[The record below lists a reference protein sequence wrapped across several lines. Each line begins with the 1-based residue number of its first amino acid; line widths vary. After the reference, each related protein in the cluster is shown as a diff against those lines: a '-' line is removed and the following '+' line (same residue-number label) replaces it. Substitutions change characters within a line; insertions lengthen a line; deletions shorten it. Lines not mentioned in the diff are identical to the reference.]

1 MTSNGKGNLMSDT
14 LKAAARAG
22 DPKALEALMNKS
34 FGSRGITVRV
44 TNSGSLLRV
53 LLRGKTAPDKGL
65 LTMIRQ
71 GLGSI
76 KPTGFD
82 KVIVTSRAIGSGD
95 AWSEQWELVGGS
107 AGDRAPAP
115 APLPSKPAVKTLV
128 SSKKWYQKPWLITTS
143 IIGGLLV
150 LSFFIQDQT
159 PTPTITAQESQQESP
174 VDEPASAEVAADLTA
189 VLYTVIDSDS
199 NVIQGRKRIEVRI
212 IAPLAKTFEQRGETV
227 ILAAQELQVAENAD
241 VVFVILE
248 PSAALAGQGSALA
261 SARYAPDGKGFGAQ
275 DWTWEVSSSRE
286 PIDPQQLRIAE
297 AWLEQKGSFQV
308 DDGFGGTKTDDDALS
323 KAIAKDFGIS
333 PDEIGFL
340 YFEPEDYPIP
350 DTKSTTLN
358 SVAPATP
365 PTVPPSVRPDTSQAF
380 ERFKAKI
387 REIDPDQDL
396 LSSMSEDSGMVTVIV
411 TQNWYTLPKGTQAD
425 IAVSLRNIWRDECD
439 CPVPI
444 IVFGSEAGRRLVTIS
459 AGQPKFLDE

>member
-1 MTSNGKGNLMSDT
+1 MSDP

-34 FGSRGITVRV
+34 FGSKGITVRV

-53 LLRGKTAPDKGL
+53 LLRGKTAPDKGV

-76 KPTGFD
+76 KPIGFD

-115 APLPSKPAVKTLV
+115 APAPLPSKPAVKTLV
-128 SSKKWYQKPWLITTS
+128 SSTKWYQKPWLITTS

-174 VDEPASAEVAADLTA
+174 VDEPASAEVNADLVA

-261 SARYAPDGKGFGAQ
+261 LARYAPDGKGFGDQ

-286 PIDPQQLRIAE
+286 PIDPLQLKIAE
-297 AWLEQKGSFQV
+297 AWQEKKGSFQV

-350 DTKSTTLN
+350 
-358 SVAPATP
+358 
-365 PTVPPSVRPDTSQAF
+365 
-380 ERFKAKI
+380 
-387 REIDPDQDL
+387 
-396 LSSMSEDSGMVTVIV
+396 
-411 TQNWYTLPKGTQAD
+411 
-425 IAVSLRNIWRDECD
+425 
-439 CPVPI
+439 
-444 IVFGSEAGRRLVTIS
+444 
-459 AGQPKFLDE
+459 